1 MTSRSNLA
9 GWLFSAP
16 ALFGIGLFILVPFVV
31 SIYLSL
37 TNQRFVSPNPP
48 AFVGAENYRNLLSL
62 SVLTLEPLPDDPDAF
77 PRVRDIIRADPELRG
92 FSEWFSL
99 DALGYRFVVLA
110 RDPVFMRSLFNN
122 FYFSVMVV
130 PIQCGLALAL
140 ALLVNLPLAGSRVFR
155 TIFFTP
161 VVTSMAVISVVW
173 IFIYNPDIGLL
184 NRVLS
189 TVTPGDP
196 VRIDWLG
203 DTSTAMLAI
212 LIMSVWQGVGFQMV
226 LFLAGLQGIPRDLY
240 EASTIDGANAWQR
253 FRHVTWPGL
262 RNTTAFVVI
271 TTTISSF
278 RLFTQV
284 DVMTQGGPRDNA
296 TSTVIFH
303 AIQEGFRS
311 LKLGYGSAIS
321 VVYFLIVLA
330 VTFAL
335 RRTMRPQR

>member
-1 MTSRSNLA
+1 MRRTDLA

-16 ALFGIGLFILVPFVV
+16 ALVGIGMFLIAPFVV

-48 AFVGAENYRNLLSL
+48 VFVGAENYRNLLALSL
-62 SVLTLEPLPDDPDAF
+62 LTIEPLPDAPGTF
-77 PRVRDIIRADPELRG
+77 PRTRDLIRADPELRG
-92 FSEWFSL
+92 YSEWFSVDL
-99 DALGYRFVVLA
+99 GGYRHAVLA
-110 RDPVFMRSLFNN
+110 RDPVFMRSLVNN
-122 FYFSVMVV
+122 FHFTLMVV
-130 PIQCGLALAL
+130 PLQCGLALAL
-140 ALLVNLPLAGSRVFR
+140 ALLVNLPLAGSRLFR
-155 TIFFTP
+155 TIYFMP

-173 IFIYNPDIGLL
+173 ILIYNPAVGLQYRVIGLA
-184 NRVLS
+184 
-189 TVTPGDP
+189 TPGGP

-203 DTSTAMLAI
+203 DTGTAMLAI

-240 EASTIDGANAWQR
+240 EAAKIDGANAWQR
-253 FRHVTWPGL
+253 FRFVTWPGL

-271 TTTISSF
+271 TTTIASF

-284 DVMTQGGPRDNA
+284 DVMTQGGPRNDA

-321 VVYFLIVLA
+321 VVFFLVVLA
-330 VTFAL
+330 VTFIL
-335 RRTMRPQR
+335 RRITRPIT